1 MKTRP
6 LEVLLVHLGLFC
18 FSAAVLYPVL
28 WVVRLAL
35 SPSGRLAPSG
45 PLPIPDEVSVE
56 AFHDFIFARDFYGRP
71 IFFIQLGNSLLVSGA
86 ATVIGVVFALT
97 SAYAFSRFEFPLKKA
112 GLATMLISQMFP
124 AVVTAVP
131 LLFLLDA
138 LGLFGTTAGLV
149 LIYATSSVPFSIWML
164 KGYFDQVPRDLD
176 EAARLDGASSWTIFT
191 RVLLPLVRPGIGITA
206 LFSFMTAY
214 NEFVMAS
221 VFLDDVSRY
230 TLPVTLQ
237 QSVGGFDPSWGVFAA
252 GSLVLSIPIVV
263 LFFFVQRHMTE
274 GLTAG
279 AVKG

>member
-1 MKTRP
+1 MGYGGYSHDAHQAFTNARADLPKQQVFTQTACHALMNP
-6 LEVLLVHLGLFC
+6 KG
-18 FSAAVLYPVL
+18 
-28 WVVRLAL
+28 VRLRESRD
-35 SPSGRLAPSG
+35 SPDHP
-45 PLPIPDEVSVE
+45 
-56 AFHDFIFARDFYGRP
+56 
-71 IFFIQLGNSLLVSGA
+71 NS
-86 ATVIGVVFALT
+86 IGVVFALT

-263 LFFFVQRHMTE
+263 LFFFVQRQMTE